1 MKNNNKGLTLIELL
15 IAIAI
20 IAVLLLITLSLYRS
34 QMQRGRDGRR
44 KADLA
49 KVQKALED
57 YMNDHICYPNT
68 LDCRNDFSPY
78 LSLVPCDPLNT
89 GNNIYFYSVSG
100 TESCKKW
107 YKIFTTL
114 EYSKDPIIEKIGCT
128 SVTCGAYNYLVS
140 SPNVESTKR
149 QLGEIYPWGE
159 PSPTP
164 TLVPTPTSGGPTPT
178 LVPTPTP
185 GGPTPTSGPSTPTP
199 TPGGPTP
206 TSGPSTPTPIPPC
219 PAGWHTCIDQGGK
232 CNVIP
237 SYLPGA
243 VCNTTCNAGSG
254 SCSATSCSPSCI

>member
-164 TLVPTPTSGGPTPT
+164 TLVPTPT
-178 LVPTPTP
+178 
-185 GGPTPTSGPSTPTP
+185 
-199 TPGGPTP
+199 PGGPTP